1 MKLMIAGIAL
11 LASTSILAEMPS
23 INWGG
28 DFRYRYEAIDDGA
41 SIGHKDHRQR
51 IRARLNA
58 HSEVIDKVHASIQL
72 ASGNGAI
79 TSTNQ
84 TLGDGGSNKALDID
98 IFSID
103 WMFAKNANATLG
115 KMKNP
120 LHTVGNSDI
129 VFDTDFTPEGASVG
143 YKTDLYFAS
152 LNQFVIANN
161 STSADV
167 ILYAPQAGINLGAGP
182 VKFTIGGSW
191 YNYSSMVNQSV
202 TGSLSSAGNS
212 TAANF
217 FQNGYKVLNGFAEM
231 SGQVSHLSYSVFYD
245 YIKNGEVETGDTGWL
260 AGAKLKCHNWTL
272 SYDYRWV
279 ETDAT
284 VGFLADGD
292 VAGSLGT
299 GLYGHRTDL
308 GYAINKNVSTNAVYY
323 AHTKMSNKQHYDKY
337 QVNLVFKF

>member
-1 MKLMIAGIAL
+1 MKNVIASIVL
-11 LASTSILAEMPS
+11 ISTTSTFAQTPT

-58 HSEVIDKVHASIQL
+58 HSEVITNVHAHIQL

-84 TLGDGGSNKALDID
+84 TIGDGGSNKALDID
-98 IFSID
+98 IFSVD
-103 WMFAKNANATLG
+103 WMFKEGATATLG
-115 KMKNP
+115 KMENP
-120 LHTVGNSDI
+120 LYSVGNSDI
-129 VFDTDFTPEGASVG
+129 VFDTDFTPEGISVS
-143 YKTDLYFAS
+143 YKSDKYFAS

-161 STSADV
+161 STSSDV
-167 ILYAPQAGINLGAGP
+167 ILYAPQAGINFNAGP
-182 VKFTIGGSW
+182 LKLTVGGSW
-191 YNYSSMVNQSV
+191 YNYSSLVNQSI
-202 TGSLSSAGNS
+202 TGSLTSAGN
-212 TAANF
+212 TTGANF
-217 FQNGYKVLNGFAEM
+217 FQNGYKVLNGFAEV
-231 SGQVSHLSYSVFYD
+231 SGQAGHVGYSVFFD
-245 YIKNGEVETGDTGWL
+245 YIKNSEVETGDTGWL
-260 AGAKLKCHNWTL
+260 AGAKFNCHKWSL

-279 ETDAT
+279 EPDAT

-292 VAGSLGT
+292 VAGSLGA

-308 GYAINKNVSTNAVYY
+308 GYAINKNISTNAVYY
-323 AHTKMSNKQHYDKY
+323 AHTKASNKQHYDKY